1 MMPESAPHIER
12 IPSSIEGRL
21 AEVLAERRVRSRV
34 FPRQYEQLWESVER
48 MAQRGKKIRPQLLL
62 DTYRALG
69 GDRHRIAV
77 DAACAIELLHL
88 ALVVHDDVIDGD
100 HHRRGEMNIAGA
112 FAWDATMR
120 GVSEHAANAWGDST
134 ALLAGDLVLTLA
146 HSLLARLDLPQSQ
159 RETVLTLFE
168 DTVFESVAGEQ
179 HDVWLSL
186 QIEDTDPSEVVTM
199 AEQKTAAYSFAAPL
213 RLAAVLAGVDATVA
227 DELSVIGRQI
237 GVIYQ
242 LRDDVLGVFGDPN
255 QTGKSTLSDLREGK
269 QTLLIA
275 YARADEAWPGVAP
288 LFGDSRLSTSDAQ
301 RLRDVVENSGARLF
315 VESLI
320 DEHCERAFGLIEE
333 ATISSALKDQ
343 LTALATRS
351 SSRVS

>member
-1 MMPESAPHIER
+1 MMPEPAPHIER
-12 IPSSIEGRL
+12 LPLSIEGRL
-21 AEVLAERRVRSRV
+21 SEVLAERRLRSRG
-34 FPRQYEQLWESVER
+34 FPFQYEQLWESVER

-69 GDRHRIAV
+69 GGDEVAAI

-88 ALVVHDDVIDGD
+88 ALVIHDDVIDGD

-120 GVSEHAANAWGDST
+120 GVSEHTANGWGDST

-146 HSLLARLDLPQSQ
+146 HSLIARLDLPQTQ
-159 RETVLTLFE
+159 REALLTVFE

-186 QIEDTDPSEVVTM
+186 QIEQTHPSQVMMM
-199 AEQKTAAYSFAAPL
+199 AEQKTAAYSFDAPL
-213 RLAAVLAGVDATVA
+213 RLAAVLAGVEPAVI
-227 DELSVIGRQI
+227 DELSAIGRRI

-255 QTGKSTLSDLREGK
+255 KTGKSTLSDLREGK

-275 YARADEAWPGVAP
+275 YARADETWPEVAP
-288 LFGDSRLSTSDAQ
+288 LFGDSQLSIPDAQ
-301 RLRDVVENSGARLF
+301 RLRDVVEKSGARLF
-315 VESLI
+315 VDSLI
-320 DEHCERAFGLIEE
+320 DEHCEKVYALIDA
-333 ATISSALKDQ
+333 ATIPPALREQLSALTT
-343 LTALATRS
+343 LCST
-351 SSRVS
+351 RVS